1 MEACAATRI
10 VDDSSFASH
19 LHMISKVRNLI
30 KVVQA
35 CAPRSLLNCG
45 FGGDSM
51 TRTKLLVAANLFFF
65 LVVSAA
71 LATQEP
77 FRVRSVFTAQPG
89 DVSVVVELPPGL
101 TPQAAEFALVI
112 DNDTVT
118 AREVRGQDIAVML
131 LVDISGSIKRGP
143 LNDIKKALLS
153 FSDKI
158 RPQDQFALTTFAD
171 DDKVVSPFKET
182 RDNLRRA
189 IQKLDITE
197 KNTKF
202 YRALY
207 NALGNLQD
215 SDRQRRTI
223 FIVIS
228 DGKDEGSTEPLQE
241 VIARSKNS
249 AVPIYTLFHGE
260 TDVLRDL
267 AEATG
272 GKFYPAQNAAEIRA
286 ALEKI
291 YELETRSFLVRF
303 TYDADA
309 SRKTADKAAIEL
321 QRAAGSPLKD
331 GILQK
336 IPLVASRTPPPVTTE
351 IKDRPRPFLR
361 WLLWCLSAGLLVGV
375 ALLAGRRS
383 QRKDETP
390 IRPKERERGEPM
402 VIPEAEPEPE
412 GRTRIGHY
420 FPVPAAGHPTA
431 TLIGISGAVKGQE
444 FSVEREVFH
453 IGASAENDLSIAQDA
468 YVSADH
474 AYLRFEKGSLFI
486 FDRTSRN
493 GTFVNDNQVTDTGHV
508 LRPGDLIRLGES
520 TFKVVTP
527 TS

>member
-1 MEACAATRI
+1 MTQ
-10 VDDSSFASH
+10 
-19 LHMISKVRNLI
+19 SK
-30 KVVQA
+30 
-35 CAPRSLLNCG
+35 
-45 FGGDSM
+45 F
-51 TRTKLLVAANLFFF
+51 LVATSLFFA
-65 LVVSAA
+65 LVVSPAFTA
-71 LATQEP
+71 EEP
-77 FRVRSVFTAQPG
+77 FRVRSVSTPQPG
-89 DVSVVVELPPGL
+89 EVSVVVELPPGL
-101 TPQAAEFALVI
+101 TPQAADFGLVI
-112 DNDTVT
+112 DNKTVP

-153 FSDKI
+153 FLDKT

-171 DDKVVSPFKET
+171 DDKLVSPFKET

-189 IQKLDITE
+189 IQKLDITG

-215 SDRQRRTI
+215 SDQQRRTI

-228 DGKDEGSTEPLQE
+228 DGKDEGSAESLKE

-249 AVPIYTLFHGE
+249 AVPIYTMFHGE

-267 AEATG
+267 AQDTN

-303 TYDADA
+303 TYDTDA
-309 SRKTADKAAIEL
+309 SGKTADKAAIEL
-321 QRAAGSPLKD
+321 RRAAGSPLKD
-331 GILQK
+331 GIREK
-336 IPLVASRTPPPVTTE
+336 IPLVASRVPPPVTTE
-351 IKDRPRPFLR
+351 IKDRPRPFLK
-361 WLLWCLSAGLLVGV
+361 WLLWCLLAGLLIVV
-375 ALLAGRRS
+375 ALLAWRRS

-390 IRPKERERGEPM
+390 IRPKEPERVEPM
-402 VIPEAEPEPE
+402 VIPEPEPEPE

-431 TLIGISGAVKGQE
+431 MLIGISGAVKGQE
-444 FSVEREVFH
+444 FSVERGVFH

-508 LRPGDLIRLGES
+508 LRSGDLIRLGES
-520 TFKVVTP
+520 TFR
-527 TS
+527 SE

>member
-1 MEACAATRI
+1 
-10 VDDSSFASH
+10 
-19 LHMISKVRNLI
+19 
-30 KVVQA
+30 
-35 CAPRSLLNCG
+35 
-45 FGGDSM
+45 M
-51 TRTKLLVAANLFFF
+51 TRTKLLVAANLFFS

-71 LATQEP
+71 LAAQEP

-189 IQKLDITE
+189 IQKLDITG

-228 DGKDEGSTEPLQE
+228 DGKDEGSAEPLQE
-241 VIARSKNS
+241 VIARSQRS

-260 TDVLRDL
+260 TDILRDL

-272 GKFYPAQNAAEIRA
+272 GKFFPAQNAAEIRA

-303 TYDADA
+303 TYDTDA
-309 SRKTADKAAIEL
+309 SGKTADKAAIEL
-321 QRAAGSPLKD
+321 RRAAGSPLKD
-331 GILQK
+331 GIREK
-336 IPLVASRTPPPVTTE
+336 IPLVASRVPPPVTTE
-351 IKDRPRPFLR
+351 FKDRPRSFLK
-361 WLLWCLSAGLLVGV
+361 WLLWCLLAGLLIVV
-375 ALLAGRRS
+375 ALLAWRRS

-390 IRPKERERGEPM
+390 PIRPKEPERVEPI
-402 VIPEAEPEPE
+402 VIPEPEPEPE

-527 TS
+527 TN